1 MPAGRLLIRAG
12 VLVSALFAPFALQA
26 PLAQSV
32 PSAAAGHA
40 RVIVKYRE
48 GSAMTQALALS
59 PAAQHTMRAQAL
71 GRRIGMQLESGR
83 GLSERSQVV
92 LARGMTS
99 AQLAAR
105 IGAERDVEYAVVDE
119 RKYIVAVPNDPL
131 YNTRAI
137 AGTSGGPDVGQWY
150 LKPPGPA
157 GTAARTAPA
166 AINAEQAWDLTT
178 GSASIVV
185 AVLDTG
191 LRFDHPDLQGGNVL
205 PGYDMISAD
214 NGSTNTDFRTAND
227 GNGRDADASDPGDFV
242 TSAEANDSNS
252 PLHQCR
258 VESSSWHGTQTL
270 GLIGAT
276 TQNGIGVAGLGR
288 SVRVMPIRVLG
299 KCGGYDSDILAGMR
313 WAAGLS
319 VPGLPANPTPAR
331 VVNLSL
337 GGTGSCS
344 AAYASET
351 ANLNAVGVVVVASA
365 GNSAGHAV
373 GTPANCAG
381 VIAVAG
387 IRHIG
392 TKVGFSDLGP
402 QIAISA
408 PGGNCVNIGS
418 NEPCLYPMVTTTN
431 AGTSTPVAGG
441 IYSDAFTASLGT
453 SFASPLVAGAAALML
468 SAQPGLTPAEVKSK
482 LQSTARPFPTATVDE
497 GGATVPV
504 CMAPTSADQLQCVC
518 TTGLC
523 GAGML
528 DVRAAIL
535 ATVSVQARITVDTP
549 TPTAGAPV
557 VLSSGSLVG
566 SGRSIATYQWT
577 LVDGGGIVTAFS
589 GAANASTV
597 SLLPAS
603 VGTFRVSL
611 TTTDDLGVAST
622 ATLSVGVAALPAENP
637 MPADSGGSG
646 GGGGGGGALGA
657 EWLLL
662 LLGAC
667 LTLLAADRAER
678 RQTPRLSAAASGP
691 DRG

>member
-1 MPAGRLLIRAG
+1 MQAARPLIRAG
-12 VLVSALFAPFALQA
+12 VLATALFAPFALQA

-32 PSAAAGHA
+32 PSAAAHA

-48 GSAMTQALALS
+48 GSTLTQAQALS

-92 LARGMTS
+92 VARGMTS

-105 IGAERDVEYAVVDE
+105 IGAERDVEYAVADE

-131 YNTRAI
+131 YVSRAI
-137 AGTSGGPDVGQWY
+137 SGMTGGPDVGQWY
-150 LKPPGPA
+150 LKPPGAA
-157 GTAARTAPA
+157 GTAARTAPS

-205 PGYDMISAD
+205 PGYDMVSAD
-214 NGSTNTDFRTAND
+214 DALGTDFRTAND

-242 TSAEANDSNS
+242 TSAEASDGTS
-252 PLHQCR
+252 PLFQCR

-276 TQNGIGVAGLGR
+276 TNNGVGIAGLGR
-288 SVRVMPIRVLG
+288 SVRVMPVRVLG

-313 WAAGLS
+313 WAAGLN
-319 VPGLPANPTPAR
+319 VPGLPANPNPAR

-337 GGTGSCS
+337 GGTGSCN
-344 AAYASET
+344 AAYATET
-351 ANLNAVGVVVVASA
+351 ANLNAAGVVVVASA

-373 GTPANCAG
+373 NTPANCAG

-387 IRHIG
+387 IRHLG

-408 PGGNCVNIGS
+408 PGGNCVNIGN

-431 AGTSTPVAGG
+431 AGTTTPVAGG
-441 IYSDAFTASLGT
+441 IYSDAFVASLGT
-453 SFASPLVAGAAALML
+453 SFASPLVAGTAALML
-468 SAQPGLTPAEVKSK
+468 SVQPGLTPAEVKGK
-482 LQSTARPFPTATVDE
+482 LQATARPFPTAAVDE
-497 GGATVPV
+497 GGAAVPM
-504 CMAPTSADQLQCVC
+504 CTAPNGADQLQCVC

-528 DVRAAIL
+528 DVRAAVL
-535 ATVSVQARITVDTP
+535 ATMSVQARISIDTAA
-549 TPTAGAPV
+549 PTAGSPV
-557 VLSSGSLVG
+557 VLSSSSLVG
-566 SGRSIATYQWT
+566 NGRSISTYQWT
-577 LVDGGGIVTAFS
+577 LVDGGGIVTAFA

-597 SLLPAS
+597 TLLPTGA
-603 VGTFRVSL
+603 GTFSVRL
-611 TTTDDLGVAST
+611 TTTDDVGVAST
-622 ATLSVGVAALPAENP
+622 ATQSVSVAAVPVANAV
-637 MPADSGGSG
+637 PADS
-646 GGGGGGGALGA
+646 GGGGALGA

-662 LLGAC
+662 LFAA
-667 LTLLAADRAER
+667 TLALAAADRAER
-678 RQTPRLSAAASGP
+678 RRTARLSAAAPGP